1 MYNILIAAG
10 ASAVAFAVGAL
21 GGRWFY
27 GFAPALL
34 VFAIAYTLLAR
45 RSSRQLEATMAEVQE
60 AIMRQDIKGARA
72 ALEAA
77 LPLGR
82 WQILVAQQIYA
93 QLGALEFLQRNYR
106 AARPLLEKAWK
117 RSWQPQGMLAT
128 LDAREGHRE
137 RGIERLLKAKT
148 FARKEPLFWALI
160 SFHYI
165 EAGDRD
171 SALGVVNEGLDI
183 LPDSKNLKAL
193 RDAIAND
200 RLKKFKWERVFGEPW
215 LQFFPERAFRR
226 AMLSQKQQL
235 IQARRGMT
243 VPQPRR

>member
-1 MYNILIAAG
+1 MYNILIATG
-10 ASAVAFAVGAL
+10 ISAVAFAIGAL
-21 GGRWFY
+21 GGQWYY

-45 RSSRQLEATMAEVQE
+45 RTSKQLEATMAAVQE
-60 AIMRQDIKGARA
+60 AILRQDVKGARA

-82 WQILVAQQIYA
+82 WQLLVSQQIYA

-128 LDAREGHRE
+128 LDAREGHRD
-137 RGIERLLKAKT
+137 RGIERLLKART
-148 FARKEPLFWALI
+148 LARKEPLLWALI
-160 SFHYI
+160 SFHHI
-165 EAGDRD
+165 EAGDRAA
-171 SALGVVNEGLDI
+171 ALAAVNEGLAA
-183 LPDSKNLKAL
+183 LPDSKSLKEL